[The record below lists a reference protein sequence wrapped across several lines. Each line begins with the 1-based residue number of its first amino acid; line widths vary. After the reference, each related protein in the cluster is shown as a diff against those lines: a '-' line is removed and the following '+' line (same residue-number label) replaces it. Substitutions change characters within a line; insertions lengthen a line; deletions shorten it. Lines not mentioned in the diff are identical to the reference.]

1 MTRRLNGGEQDGQ
14 EHVKGQLKQLFDDDA
29 FLTDLSR
36 GVDPSEGDDALA
48 GLLLDLT
55 KEAQEPP
62 AAMPDW
68 STLLPGILD
77 QDQDSPVES
86 TSDTTVMQ
94 ASNPATQEFAPV
106 SISDTPDTATNSADA
121 DESATVVPLAARRE
135 KRAKSGSSG
144 AHSLDA
150 SATQRKSHPFLS
162 GLVGAAAATLVIAGG
177 GAAVYNA
184 DENSPLY
191 GMNQQLFGNQ
201 DSPSVV
207 ELASTL
213 EEVDSRTASGDVEG
227 ARALLEQARAM
238 LDGMAPPQKA
248 PSEATRTVESE
259 PGTQTL
265 TATVTESASPE
276 PPVTETQTVTSTE
289 VQTVTTT
296 AVAPPVWTPNPEPT
310 TTAAPTSTPSTGGGE
325 GTGNDGDSGLVP
337 PQTPGN

>member
-1 MTRRLNGGEQDGQ
+1 MTRRLNGGDQDGQ

-36 GVDPSEGDDALA
+36 GVDPSEGTDALA

-55 KEAQEPP
+55 KEVQETP

-77 QDQDSPVES
+77 QDSPVES
-86 TSDTTVMQ
+86 PSDTTVMQ

-106 SISDTPDTATNSADA
+106 SISDTPNTATNSADA

-144 AHSLDA
+144 VHSLDA

-238 LDGMAPPQKA
+238 LDGMAPPPKV

>member
-1 MTRRLNGGEQDGQ
+1 MTRRLNGGDQDGQ
-14 EHVKGQLKQLFDDDA
+14 EYVNGQLKQLFDDDA

-68 STLLPGILD
+68 STLLSGILD

-106 SISDTPDTATNSADA
+106 SISDTPDIATNTAATA
-121 DESATVVPLAARRE
+121 DESATVVPLAERRN
-135 KRAKSGSSG
+135 KRAKRGAGG
-144 AHSLDA
+144 AHTVSA
-150 SATQRKSHPFLS
+150 SASQRKSHPFLS

-184 DENSPLY
+184 DESSPLY

-201 DSPSVV
+201 DAPSVV

-238 LDGMAPPQKA
+238 LDGMAPPPKA
-248 PSEATRTVESE
+248 PSEATRTVESA
-259 PGTQTL
+259 PGTQTI

-310 TTAAPTSTPSTGGGE
+310 TTSTPSSGGGQNS
-325 GTGNDGDSGLVP
+325 GNDGDSGLVP

>member
-1 MTRRLNGGEQDGQ
+1 MTRRLNGGDQDGQ
-14 EHVKGQLKQLFDDDA
+14 EHVNGQLKQLFDDDA

-36 GVDPSEGDDALA
+36 GVDPSEGTDALA

-55 KEAQEPP
+55 KEVQETP

-94 ASNPATQEFAPV
+94 VLNPATQEFAPV
-106 SISDTPDTATNSADA
+106 SISDTPDATPNSATTA
-121 DESATVVPLAARRE
+121 DESATVVPLAARRD
-135 KRAKSGSSG
+135 KRAKRNAGG
-144 AHSLDA
+144 AHAA
-150 SATQRKSHPFLS
+150 SASASQRKSHPFLS

-201 DSPSVV
+201 DTPSVV

-238 LDGMAPPQKA
+238 LDGMAPPSKE
-248 PSEATRTVESE
+248 PPEATPPGESE
-259 PGTQTL
+259 PGTQTM

-310 TTAAPTSTPSTGGGE
+310 TTSTPSNGGGQNS
-325 GTGNDGDSGLVP
+325 GNDGDSGLVP